1 MGIGIFI
8 VKIVAM
14 RYLNKIILALFVV
27 VISICQ
33 VTSQTTE
40 RTWKIAVFAPVYLD
54 SAFTQ
59 DGLYRL
65 GNNQNLP
72 RYMMPGLDFY
82 NGVML
87 AVDSLNKQGDPIE
100 VLFYDTKSTK
110 GSITAA
116 LEDSTFSEV
125 SLIISSFNNRNEI
138 KPLADFALEH
148 EIPLISSTYPN
159 DGGLTENPYFIL
171 INPTLRTHLEGI
183 YNYLQRI
190 YPTSNLTMFRRK
202 GGVEDMIQSSFAELG
217 RNTSGVPLKIKTIE
231 LTDSF
236 TTSQVISYL
245 DSTKQNI
252 VICGSLNE
260 SFGTNLVKA
269 LSESKKYRSIA
280 VGMPTWDALR
290 SVDRSVEIIY
300 TTPYHFVRTDKLGL
314 DLTNIYRNK
323 LSGRPSDMVFKGFE
337 AMYRFTK
344 LLIKH
349 EGELI
354 KNIGDKGFKLF
365 NDFDI
370 QPVKPYSSNSN
381 AVDYLENKKLYYIR
395 KIDGQIRSVSQ

>member
-1 MGIGIFI
+1 MGIGTLI

-14 RYLNKIILALFVV
+14 RYLKKIILVLFVV
-27 VISICQ
+27 VASICQ
-33 VTSQTTE
+33 LQSQTSE

-59 DGLYRL
+59 DGVYRL

-72 RYMMPGLDFY
+72 RYMIPGLDFY

-87 AVDSLNKQGDPIE
+87 AVDSLNKQGVPVEI
-100 VLFYDTKSTK
+100 LFYDTKSKT
-110 GSITAA
+110 GSINAV
-116 LEDSTFSEV
+116 LEDSTFNEV

-202 GGVEDMIQSSFAELG
+202 GGTEDMIQSVFSELG
-217 RNTSGVPLKIKTIE
+217 RNTAGVPLKIKTIE

-236 TTSQVISYL
+236 TTSQVIGYL

-269 LSESKKYRSIA
+269 LSENKKYRSIA

-290 SVDRSVEIIY
+290 GVDRNVEIIY

-314 DLTNIYRNK
+314 DLTNIYRNN

-337 AMYRFTK
+337 TTYRFTK

-349 EGELI
+349 DGALI
-354 KNIGDKGFKLF
+354 KNIADKGFKLF

-370 QPVKPYSSNSN
+370 QPVRPYSNNPN